1 MRAQFYMLVV
11 PLIAAG
17 SVQPATAQG
26 GDAENGKDLF
36 KVCRPC
42 HQVGPDAKNGIGPT
56 LNGIVG
62 SKAGIVAGFAYSDPN
77 RQARVNGLVWTDDNL
92 FKFLEN
98 PATVMPG
105 NKMTY
110 SGMKDEVDRRDLI
123 AYLRQQSKK

>member
-42 HQVGPDAKNGIGPT
+42 HQVGPDAPRTASGRPSMALSG
-56 LNGIVG
+56 
-62 SKAGIVAGFAYSDPN
+62 A
-77 RQARVNGLVWTDDNL
+77 RQALSHRL
-92 FKFLEN
+92 FR
-98 PATVMPG
+98 P
-105 NKMTY
+105 
-110 SGMKDEVDRRDLI
+110 
-123 AYLRQQSKK
+123 

>member
-1 MRAQFYMLVV
+1 M
-11 PLIAAG
+11 PPPKENAA
-17 SVQPATAQG
+17 
-26 GDAENGKDLF
+26 K
-36 KVCRPC
+36 
-42 HQVGPDAKNGIGPT
+42 
-56 LNGIVG
+56 
-62 SKAGIVAGFAYSDPN
+62 SKAGHHGASRIRHATVKVGPN
-77 RQARVNGLVWTDDNL
+77 RQAGVNGLVWTDDNL